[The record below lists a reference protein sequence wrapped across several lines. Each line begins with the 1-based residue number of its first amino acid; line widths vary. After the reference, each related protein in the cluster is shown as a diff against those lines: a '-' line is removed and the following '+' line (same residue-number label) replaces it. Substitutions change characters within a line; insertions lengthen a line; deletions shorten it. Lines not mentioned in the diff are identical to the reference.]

1 VRDEQSVLVQV
12 GALPAPQLPAEL
24 AGARSRP
31 FR

>member
-12 GALPAPQLPAEL
+12 SARPAVAPPAEL

-31 FR
+31 FQ

>member
-1 VRDEQSVLVQV
+1 VLVQV